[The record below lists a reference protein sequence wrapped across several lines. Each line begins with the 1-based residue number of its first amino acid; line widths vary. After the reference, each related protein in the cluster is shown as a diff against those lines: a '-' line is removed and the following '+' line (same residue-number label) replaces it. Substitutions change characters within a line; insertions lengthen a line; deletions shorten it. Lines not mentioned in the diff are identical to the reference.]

1 MATGVKVTGNPQV
14 LGADGKPIPGA
25 PTLDAQGNIEKGS
38 GTQQGGSYVATDT
51 SGTPL
56 RSTPVKSPYST
67 SNVPPGS
74 VYAPDGSITAPDGT
88 VIQGP
93 TSSAPG
99 GGAATGAASTGIPR
113 VTPTP
118 ENGQPVNYS
127 ETPSPASIPAAP
139 TEDQSYAAL
148 LNKSRGL
155 ITSTEEQYK
164 QELDKAS
171 GQTAAEAAA
180 AGLGGSSAYTGMDQ
194 AAAAPIL
201 AQRDKD
207 LAAIYQQIEQEAT
220 TQNQQDFNQ
229 TEALK
234 QDSIAAAATS
244 LTNATNAVK
253 TMAANHVDWNAYKQ
267 TNPQNYN
274 ALVQALGGDPNV
286 ADALFASNIPPQTV
300 QQTWVTG
307 STFNQLTTDP
317 VTGKPSIQSY
327 DLGVK
332 IPQNWTSDKIGTN
345 AVVYHGPN
353 WDPTDPSTYQM
364 FAVDPATGLPTS
376 QVGGSANPSAP
387 ADPNKVTTAVTNVAT
402 AAGITDPGIALS
414 DAINLPGGV
423 TAIVNGIISNEG
435 SSPDG
440 VKNNPG
446 NIKFAGLP
454 GQTDSGVKATDG
466 GTFANYASVDAGKN
480 AIANMITNA
489 ATGKSPAYGSKPTFT
504 SFINKYTGQGAPSNK
519 STAAIP
525 ANIQAYADAVT
536 AGNATLAQVPI
547 AQRTAV
553 AEALDQGSVKYSPI
567 AASRLTTASNKIT
580 SPYTNMSAYALTA
593 NGLPYLA
600 RIQAA
605 EQNPGSISDQDLL
618 DSLTK
623 LNNGDAAIS
632 DAQVKVITDGQSYAD
647 MASVL
652 GNKLKNGG
660 VLSDDQ
666 RTQIQTIAKAI
677 YANYQKI
684 YQPIYNKATAQ
695 LTAAGIPKAF
705 WTIPDLN
712 DLSASS
718 GIDTGQNDTSQN
730 QTPTDAPT
738 DDDTAL
744 LEDNG
749 FTDNGDG
756 TWSAPGGAVYSWSGT
771 GWTPQ

>member
-1 MATGVKVTGNPQV
+1 MAQGVKVTGNPQV
-14 LGADGKPIPGA
+14 LDTSGKPIPGA
-25 PTLDAQGNIEKGS
+25 PTLDPKGNIEAGS
-38 GTQQGGSYVATDT
+38 GTQQSGSYVATDT
-51 SGTPL
+51 SGAPI
-56 RSTPVKSPYST
+56 RSTPIKSPYST
-67 SNVPPGS
+67 SNIPPGS
-74 VYAPDGSITAPDGT
+74 IYAKDGSITAPDGT

-99 GGAATGAASTGIPR
+99 GSPAGGTSNGLPR

-118 ENGQPVNYS
+118 ESGAPVNYS
-127 ETPSPASIPAAP
+127 ETPAPASVPAAP

-164 QELDKAS
+164 QQLAKTS

-180 AGLGGSSAYTGMDQ
+180 SGLGGSSAYTGMDQ

-207 LAAIYQQIEQEAT
+207 LAGIYQQIEQEAVQ
-220 TQNQQDFNQ
+220 QNQQDFNQ

-253 TMAANHVDWNAYKQ
+253 TMAANHLDWNAYKQ
-267 TNPQNYN
+267 SNPQNYN
-274 ALVQALGGDPNV
+274 ALVTALGGDPNV
-286 ADALFASNIPPQTV
+286 ADALFASSIPPQTV
-300 QQTWVTG
+300 QQTWVSG

-317 VTGKPSIQSY
+317 VTGKPSIQTY

-345 AVVYHGPN
+345 AIVYHGPN

-364 FAVDPATGLPTS
+364 FAVDPVTGLPTS

-387 ADPNKVTTAVTNVAT
+387 TDPNKVTTAVTNVAKV
-402 AAGITDPGIALS
+402 AGVNDPNISLS

-454 GQTDSGVKATDG
+454 GQTDSGIKATDG

-480 AIANMITNA
+480 AIANMVTNA
-489 ATGKSPAYGSKPTFT
+489 ATGKSPIYGSKPTFT
-504 SFINKYTGQGAPSNK
+504 SFINKYTGNGSSSNA
-519 STAAIP
+519 STAAVP
-525 ANIQAYADAVT
+525 ANIQAYADAVV

-553 AEALDQGSVKYSPI
+553 AELLDKGDAKYSPI

-580 SPYTNMSAYALTA
+580 SPYTNMSAYTLTA

-605 EQNPGSISDQDLL
+605 EANPGSISDQDLL

-647 MASVL
+647 MASTL
-652 GNKLKNGG
+652 ANKLKNGG
-660 VLSDDQ
+660 VLSDSQ
-666 RTQIQTIAKAI
+666 RTQIQKVAKAI

-684 YQPIYNKATAQ
+684 YQPIYDKATAQ
-695 LTAAGIPKAF
+695 LTEAGIPKAF

-712 DLSASS
+712 NLSANS
-718 GIDTGQNDTSQN
+718 GIDTGATDTTQNT
-730 QTPTDAPT
+730 TPTDAPT
-738 DDDTAL
+738 EDDTSML
-744 LEDNG
+744 QDNG

-756 TWSAPGGAVYSWSGT
+756 TWSAPGGATYGWGGT
-771 GWTPQ
+771 GWIPQ